1 MDDKA
6 HEGIGYMKE
15 KKAMVIQFDNQG
27 AISLKK
33 NPTQHVWTKHIYVQ
47 HQFVQERAEND
58 KVTFKYCSTDD
69 MVVDVLTKELP
80 KERHNKLIIVFGL
93 ETS

>member
-1 MDDKA
+1 MTTHNHFINDKGRIPGKYVSYQGSHMDDKA

-33 NPTQHVWTKHIYVQ
+33 NPTQHV
-47 HQFVQERAEND
+47 
-58 KVTFKYCSTDD
+58 
-69 MVVDVLTKELP
+69 
-80 KERHNKLIIVFGL
+80 
-93 ETS
+93 